1 MTKIERL
8 FPIFGIAFA
17 LIYAPTMNN
26 NWALATYHPRPGV
39 WDWGVAPATN
49 GPAMYWYGFV
59 FTALLGA
66 VVVTAIAAL
75 RLDAGLANQT
85 YQCIRLP
92 DGRTGNYVG
101 NSKRPIRSFRN
112 SENQS
117 EVLSGPIERNT
128 REGPSSGL
136 SPGTSNTLTSPVRG
150 SNRPYLLL
158 C

>member
-1 MTKIERL
+1 MTRIERL

-59 FTALLGA
+59 FTAFLGA

-75 RLDAGLANQT
+75 V
-85 YQCIRLP
+85 P
-92 DGRTGNYVG
+92 
-101 NSKRPIRSFRN
+101 
-112 SENQS
+112 
-117 EVLSGPIERNT
+117 ERIMA
-128 REGPSSGL
+128 RIPW
-136 SPGTSNTLTSPVRG
+136 PTLTWLLPLCAMAYFGWVLT
-150 SNRPYLLL
+150 PYFTK
-158 C
+158 